1 MYFIKR
7 TLSPAG
13 KFEDFSLSKSKL
25 RIILIKART
34 FPKNAE
40 KNVKKATCE
49 RIFLKLQTFNLQ
61 FYKKMTLLWGYN
73 NDFIKILKPPFLSA
87 S

>member
-25 RIILIKART
+25 RIILIKVRLRK
-34 FPKNAE
+34 FE
-40 KNVKKATCE
+40 KPE
-49 RIFLKLQTFNLQ
+49 LFLKMLR
-61 FYKKMTLLWGYN
+61 KV
-73 NDFIKILKPPFLSA
+73 
-87 S
+87 